1 MDQSYSHQNLPASL
15 NSAGPSDQYLH
26 NDERGVIHLNCGL
39 LLFTTK
45 QSYEPKEINY
55 K

>member
-15 NSAGPSDQYLH
+15 NSAEPSDQYLH
-26 NDERGVIHLNCGL
+26 DDELGVIDLNYGL

-45 QSYEPKEINY
+45 QSYEIMG
-55 K
+55 